1 MAIPNAEK
9 QPVRILVVDDES
21 DLELLI
27 RQHYRKEIK
36 ENTYLFTFARNG
48 QEALEIIHEHPQEID
63 LILTD
68 INMPEIDGLTLLSQ
82 LEHEDLI
89 LKPIIVSAYGDM
101 ANIRKAM
108 NLGAFDF
115 ITKPINFEDMDITL
129 KKTISIV
136 RKLQT
141 ITELEAKHAK
151 IQKEAIQKLMITI
164 NHELNSPLTAI
175 LIAAQKLNDPSE
187 KQNAQRYADVIIK
200 GAKRI
205 DEIIQKLKT
214 MTEPLDVEYIS
225 GIQMLELSK

>member
-151 IQKEAIQKLMITI
+151 IQKEADEVVYLDAPEDFLGAVGSYYDRFPQVTDDEVIELLKLD
-164 NHELNSPLTAI
+164 NP
-175 LIAAQKLNDPSE
+175 
-187 KQNAQRYADVIIK
+187 
-200 GAKRI
+200 
-205 DEIIQKLKT
+205 
-214 MTEPLDVEYIS
+214 
-225 GIQMLELSK
+225 